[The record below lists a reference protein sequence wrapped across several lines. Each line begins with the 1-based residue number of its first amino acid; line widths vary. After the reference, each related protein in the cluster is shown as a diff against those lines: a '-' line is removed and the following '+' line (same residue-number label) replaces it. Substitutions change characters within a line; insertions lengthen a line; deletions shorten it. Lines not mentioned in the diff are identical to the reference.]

1 MSTLNPMF
9 KPQKSHLKTK
19 TLNLKKMKTLTLNP
33 KNHTLKLKT
42 KPKHFPFKPH
52 PNLKN
57 HILTLNLTLNLKIK
71 PS

>member
-33 KNHTLKLKT
+33 KNHT
-42 KPKHFPFKPH
+42 
-52 PNLKN
+52 
-57 HILTLNLTLNLKIK
+57 
-71 PS
+71 